1 MVIRCDLSRACRLRY
16 ADDRCWDGPFLAA
29 LGAGVAPRVP
39 IGCLSNLLVSCH
51 KCSRIMVLQTRPSR
65 RPLRSSPPYRTLE
78 ASSVLRPAFRHSST
92 LITTTHSVIIVGKM
106 MVAILVN
113 PIDSPIYAC
122 TRPTGTEPTPATTT
136 THPSHPGYS
145 PLEATASPSRMKV
158 TPAKRMLNREARAKL
173 MASSATTT
181 RRAAAA

>member
-1 MVIRCDLSRACRLRY
+1 MQTAGISGDRRRAREQSTY
-16 ADDRCWDGPFLAA
+16 
-29 LGAGVAPRVP
+29 
-39 IGCLSNLLVSCH
+39 S
-51 KCSRIMVLQTRPSR
+51 
-65 RPLRSSPPYRTLE
+65 LRSVTLATE
-78 ASSVLRPAFRHSST
+78 DAFRNIST
-92 LITTTHSVIIVGKM
+92 LIPATHSVIIVGKM

-113 PIDSPIYAC
+113 PMDSPVNAC

-145 PLEATASPSRMKV
+145 LLQATASPSKMKV

-181 RRAAAA
+181 RRAAAASPGGAASQASARSLAATPSTITRTTPTVTPAT